1 MTSPTRRGIGV
12 ALVASAAVL
21 VALALVLWTRASD
34 DAEAATLADQ
44 YAEVLG
50 AGPAEEVEPDRTPA
64 LLAGGVAA
72 VLFVSGVVV
81 LATTPRDD
89 G

>member
-1 MTSPTRRGIGV
+1 MTNTARHAI
-12 ALVASAAVL
+12 ALGLIVSAVVL

-34 DAEAATLADQ
+34 DAEAVELTDQ

-50 AGPAEEVEPDRTPA
+50 SGPAEEVEPDRTPA
-64 LLAGGVAA
+64 MLAGGVAA

-81 LATTPRDD
+81 VTTTPRDD
-89 G
+89 